1 MPQYEVI
8 LLCEPALAEEA
19 VDGET
24 NQVRELITRLGGSV
38 QDVQKWGKKR
48 LAYEIGRRRE
58 GHYVFLKVEA
68 PTKMVAE
75 LERYCRISESVMRVL
90 TVKADPRASAPPPP
104 PRRRPEGAVPAE
116 PVA

>member
-8 LLCEPALAEEA
+8 LLCDPALADEA

-24 NQVRELITRLGGSV
+24 HQVRELIARLNGTV

-48 LAYEIGRRRE
+48 LAYEVDRRRE
-58 GHYVFLKVEA
+58 GHYVFLKVDA
-68 PTKMVAE
+68 PAKMPAE
-75 LERYCRISESVMRVL
+75 LERHCRISETILRVL

-104 PRRRPEGAVPAE
+104 PRRRPEGAASAE
-116 PVA
+116 ATA